1 MVFKP
6 FEPIKIS
13 KKFLDNGDK
22 VIGLVYNRK
31 TTKYGVKG
39 VDIDVKLFRNGVIYR
54 IASETAAQWWGD
66 SFESQLFTYPNRK
79 VALKDE

>member
-39 VDIDVKLFRNGVIYR
+39 VDINVKLFRNKAIYR
-54 IASETAAQWWGD
+54 IMSET
-66 SFESQLFTYPNRK
+66 
-79 VALKDE
+79 VASGGVIPLNPTCSLTRIEK